1 MKAYV
6 LTNEAGKVV
15 GHVRVEESKSKD
27 TPTPG
32 RPVPMPGHQVH
43 EIEFPK
49 ELLSVRDPEQLHQ
62 ELAKQVNRAAR

>member
-6 LTNEAGKVV
+6 ITNEAGKVV

-32 RPVPMPGHQVH
+32 RPVPMAGHKVH

-49 ELLSVRDPEQLHQ
+49 ELHSVKDPEQLHR
-62 ELAKQVNRAAR
+62 ELAKHVNRAAK